1 MVSKN
6 SLRLENVMNEPTP
19 VLDRTRHLC
28 STCISEFPKCPANF
42 SDVEY
47 GDGPGHDNVINCT
60 KYEEDE

>member
-1 MVSKN
+1 
-6 SLRLENVMNEPTP
+6 MNEPTP